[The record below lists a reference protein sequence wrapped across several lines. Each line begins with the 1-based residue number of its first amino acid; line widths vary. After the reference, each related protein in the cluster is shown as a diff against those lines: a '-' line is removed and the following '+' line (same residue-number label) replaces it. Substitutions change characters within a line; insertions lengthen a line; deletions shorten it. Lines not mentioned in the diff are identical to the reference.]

1 MRTQRR
7 SSWAINLVI
16 HPPWLFTRVQMTL
29 KIRHLIPALT
39 AFKRYYIDLAGAKS
53 EPLINKFIIQIKQ

>member
-1 MRTQRR
+1 
-7 SSWAINLVI
+7 
-16 HPPWLFTRVQMTL
+16 MTL

-39 AFKRYYIDLAGAKS
+39 AFKRYYIDLARAKS